1 MELSKN
7 QVRLKAAR
15 KPAKATSLIWRA
27 YWSKCVLVQIT
38 NRRVQYEP
46 GLRF

>member
-15 KPAKATSLIWRA
+15 ESAEATSLIWRA
-27 YWSKCVLVQIT
+27 YWSKCVLKIGVY
-38 NRRVQYEP
+38 NMNPV
-46 GLRF
+46 